1 MLIRSQDKKMI
12 INTDNLDAICIGN
25 KNAIS
30 AYSGDISTRST
41 IAIYSTEEKAIKVL
55 DMIQDACAKYESVK
69 ALSNGTMFE
78 IAGKCNQEKAEDFK
92 NEHRATFVFQMPQDS
107 EV

>member
-55 DMIQDACAKYESVK
+55 DMIQNTYERQALFSIVYQDGMMFKLEKENGLLGAKNLISP
-69 ALSNGTMFE
+69 
-78 IAGKCNQEKAEDFK
+78 
-92 NEHRATFVFQMPQDS
+92 VFQIPQDS